1 MIRFIPT
8 SWRSSP
14 LRVLSVAAG
23 ALAAVA
29 SLAGSSHAG
38 IVYNAASEFSGT
50 QGGTSGVWRYGKVD
64 QDGLNFTQTTFS
76 GGRYGNETVSYVE
89 ATRMHPGFADGYA
102 GSGGSNSGGRANLRF
117 VAPTAGTYL
126 ATFNAKLNDPLNTP
140 YGYGPDFRRDGVRMW
155 IDGTLSKDL
164 QTWDQPTAAASFQYQ
179 TLTKQVYM
187 TAGQT
192 FDFSIDPN
200 GAYGHP
206 FGTRL
211 PSNSQGSPYYGW
223 SIYDTTGYTATVEML
238 SSEVV
243 PEPGMFVI
251 AAFNV
256 AGMIVARRRK
266 ARHA

>member
-1 MIRFIPT
+1 
-8 SWRSSP
+8 
-14 LRVLSVAAG
+14 
-23 ALAAVA
+23 
-29 SLAGSSHAG
+29 
-38 IVYNAASEFSGT
+38 
-50 QGGTSGVWRYGKVD
+50 
-64 QDGLNFTQTTFS
+64 
-76 GGRYGNETVSYVE
+76 
-89 ATRMHPGFADGYA
+89 MHPGFANGYA

-256 AGMIVARRRK
+256 AGMIGARRRK

>member
-1 MIRFIPT
+1 
-8 SWRSSP
+8 
-14 LRVLSVAAG
+14 LSVAAG

-29 SLAGSSHAG
+29 SLVGSSHAG
-38 IVYNAASEFSGT
+38 IVYNAYNEWNGT
-50 QGGTSGVWRYGKVD
+50 QGGTTGVWSYGKVD
-64 QDGLNFTQTTFS
+64 QDGLNFAQTSFS
-76 GGRYGNETVSYVE
+76 GGMFGTTSVSSVGRDE
-89 ATRMHPGFADGYA
+89 MHPGTATGT
-102 GSGGSNSGGRANLRF
+102 GGNPGGRANLRF
-117 VAPTAGTYL
+117 IAPTAGTYL
-126 ATFNAKLNDPLNTP
+126 ATFRAKLNDPLNTP
-140 YGYGPDFRRDGVRMW
+140 FGYGPDYRRDGVRMW
-155 IDGTLSKDL
+155 VDGTLSKDL

-179 TLTKQVYM
+179 TLTKQVYL

-200 GAYGHP
+200 GAYA
-206 FGTRL
+206 FEYGTRL
-211 PSNSQGSPYYGW
+211 PKPANPGGPYYG
-223 SIYDTTGYTATVEML
+223 SNLYDTTGYTATVEML